1 MDAISLLAI
10 LVLAGAIVVLFYYY
24 LQNSNNASVGKFKSQ
39 VYEFG
44 DRVGGGHESMSAM
57 GEKTAG
63 VGEKMSGV
71 GEKMS
76 GMGEKMSGMGD
87 KIMGKVKEVPIS
99 TDILSNRIDAFL
111 DEKSDELIKDW
122 DLATKTD
129 VNGLEKRMGA
139 VTRNIDELEHR
150 FNEYRSYTNK
160 RMDSLDKRIKN
171 LEGTEEENFST
182 D

>member
-1 MDAISLLAI
+1 MDPISLLAI
-10 LVLAGAIVVLFYYY
+10 LILAGAIVVLFYYY
-24 LQNSNNASVGKFKSQ
+24 LQNSNNASVGRFKSQ

-63 VGEKMSGV
+63 VGEKMSG
-71 GEKMS
+71 
-76 GMGEKMSGMGD
+76 MGEKMSGMGD

-99 TDILSNRIDAFL
+99 TDVLSNRIDAFL

-129 VNGLEKRMGA
+129 VNDLEKRMGA

-150 FNEYRSYTNK
+150 FNEYRGYTNK
-160 RMDSLDKRIKN
+160 RMDSLDKRLKN
-171 LEGTEEENFST
+171 LEGVEEENSSN

>member
-1 MDAISLLAI
+1 MDPISLLAI
-10 LVLAGAIVVLFYYY
+10 LILAGAIVVLFYYY
-24 LQNSNNASVGKFKSQ
+24 LQNSNNASVGRFKSQ

-63 VGEKMSGV
+63 VGEKMSG
-71 GEKMS
+71 
-76 GMGEKMSGMGD
+76 MGEKMSGMGD

-99 TDILSNRIDAFL
+99 TDVLSNRIDAFL

-122 DLATKTD
+122 DLATKTN
-129 VNGLEKRMGA
+129 VNDLEKRMGA

-171 LEGTEEENFST
+171 LEGVEEENSSN

>member
-57 GEKTAG
+57 GQKTAG
-63 VGEKMSGV
+63 V
-71 GEKMS
+71 
-76 GMGEKMSGMGD
+76 GEKMSGMGD

-99 TDILSNRIDAFL
+99 TDVLSNRIDAFL
-111 DEKSDELIKDW
+111 DEKSDGLIKDW

-129 VNGLEKRMGA
+129 VDGLEKRMDVA
-139 VTRNIDELEHR
+139 TRNIDELEHR
-150 FNEYRSYTNK
+150 FNEYRGYTNK
-160 RMDSLDKRIKN
+160 KMDSLDKRLKN
-171 LEGTEEENFST
+171 LEGVEEEKSSP
-182 D
+182 

>member
-1 MDAISLLAI
+1 MDPISLLAI
-10 LVLAGAIVVLFYYY
+10 LILAGAIVVLFYYY
-24 LQNSNNASVGKFKSQ
+24 LQNSNNASVGRFKSQ

-57 GEKTAG
+57 GEKTA
-63 VGEKMSGV
+63 GV

-171 LEGTEEENFST
+171 LEGVEEENSSN